1 MKTALFSFLF
11 SALLLLGCNGETP
24 IQPEIPDELDETEIL
39 IYEEIQ
45 IPTKPA
51 GIPTFTA
58 TETIDG
64 SKGGQININE
74 HYVTEDGDT
83 VTIIVKLK
91 AKKDCFSGNVDIT
104 MTIDDV
110 YTAVKFSPPMVFDK
124 PVELDV
130 KYKGLNPDQLDL
142 TSGNFEFLYV
152 DDDGNTETVPSNGVV
167 VKQEIGQISVKKAM
181 LSNFSRYAFGR

>member
-24 IQPEIPDELDETEIL
+24 IQPDIPDEPDETDIL
-39 IYEEIQ
+39 IYELIQ
-45 IPTKPA
+45 IPARAGGGPSITK
-51 GIPTFTA
+51 

-83 VTIIVKLK
+83 VTIIVNLK

-104 MTIDDV
+104 MTMDDI
-110 YTAVKFSPPMVFDK
+110 YTAVRFSPDMVFDK

-130 KYKGLNPDQLDL
+130 KYKGLDPDQLNFP
-142 TSGNFEFLYV
+142 SGEYEFLYI

-167 VKQEIGQISVKKAM
+167 VKQEIGQISVEKAE
-181 LSNFSRYAFGR
+181 LSHFSRYGFAR

>member
-24 IQPEIPDELDETEIL
+24 IQPDIPDESDETDIL
-39 IYEEIQ
+39 IYVEIQ
-45 IPTKPA
+45 IPTKPS
-51 GIPTFTA
+51 GTPTFTA

-91 AKKDCFSGNVDIT
+91 AKKDCFSV
-104 MTIDDV
+104 
-110 YTAVKFSPPMVFDK
+110 
-124 PVELDV
+124 
-130 KYKGLNPDQLDL
+130 
-142 TSGNFEFLYV
+142 
-152 DDDGNTETVPSNGVV
+152 
-167 VKQEIGQISVKKAM
+167 M
-181 LSNFSRYAFGR
+181 LI

>member
-24 IQPEIPDELDETEIL
+24 IQPDIPDEPDETDIL

-51 GIPTFTA
+51 GTPTFTA

-91 AKKDCFSGNVDIT
+91 AKKDCFSV
-104 MTIDDV
+104 
-110 YTAVKFSPPMVFDK
+110 
-124 PVELDV
+124 
-130 KYKGLNPDQLDL
+130 
-142 TSGNFEFLYV
+142 
-152 DDDGNTETVPSNGVV
+152 
-167 VKQEIGQISVKKAM
+167 M
-181 LSNFSRYAFGR
+181 LI

>member
-11 SALLLLGCNGETP
+11 SALLLLGCNDKTP
-24 IQPEIPDELDETEIL
+24 IQPDIPDETDEMEIL
-39 IYEEIQ
+39 IYELIQ
-45 IPTKPA
+45 IPQKPA
-51 GIPTFTA
+51 GTPTFTA

-91 AKKDCFSGNVDIT
+91 IKKDCFSGNVDIT
-104 MTIDDV
+104 MTMDDI
-110 YTAVKFSPPMVFDK
+110 YTAVRFSPDMVFDK

-130 KYKGLNPDQLDL
+130 KYKGLDPDQLDL

-152 DDDGNTETVPSNGVV
+152 DDNGNTETVPSNGVV
-167 VKQEIGQISVKKAM
+167 VKQEIGQISVKKA
-181 LSNFSRYAFGR
+181 